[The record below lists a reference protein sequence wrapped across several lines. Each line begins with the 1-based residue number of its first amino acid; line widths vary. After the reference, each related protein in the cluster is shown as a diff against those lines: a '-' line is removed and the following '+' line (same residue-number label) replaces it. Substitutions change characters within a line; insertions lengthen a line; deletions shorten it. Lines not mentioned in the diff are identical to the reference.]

1 MSDQDREPDHDQP
14 EGLVLVP
21 ELVEGSHPL
30 APFAPPK
37 LASDPLAIYMAQLR
51 SPASRRSIFSV
62 LTRAARIFDALD
74 REIDPTESEA
84 TAATYPWGTPGAISF
99 AKVQAAVAL
108 IAEEPSPGHEEA
120 DEPKKKIAMARL
132 LASAL
137 KGLARAAFSLRLLDV
152 EERLRIDDLRVPK
165 STGSERGRRLSD
177 AEVARLYDACARDP
191 SPLARRDAAIFA
203 VMLGSA
209 LRRFEV
215 AALDLA
221 DYHRTAVP
229 GRDPVRLVVRKG
241 KGNKAGFAP
250 GPPDLAFALAD
261 WLAIRGEEPG
271 PLFFSSSGRG
281 RRFTKR
287 RISASGIYLVV
298 TTRGREAGISLA
310 PHDLRRTAITV
321 FLEHHGDL
329 ALAQQFARHSSPET
343 TTKYDKRGQEALVR
357 AFAGARAGYIAPA
370 TDRRE

>member
-177 AEVARLYDACARDP
+177 AEVARLDG
-191 SPLARRDAAIFA
+191 AADDL
-203 VMLGSA
+203 LGV
-209 LRRFEV
+209 EE
-215 AALDLA
+215 
-221 DYHRTAVP
+221 
-229 GRDPVRLVVRKG
+229 VRLVGLLGPREGAEVARLHAGVGEVDVAVDDVRDG
-241 KGNKAGFAP
+241 VAHLPAAQG
-250 GPPDLAFALAD
+250 
-261 WLAIRGEEPG
+261 
-271 PLFFSSSGRG
+271 
-281 RRFTKR
+281 
-287 RISASGIYLVV
+287 V
-298 TTRGREAGISLA
+298 GREAERVEIRPGCAAEDHGVVDVEVAIFQAAFEDRANGRGSGVDHGRTSL
-310 PHDLRRTAITV
+310 
-321 FLEHHGDL
+321 
-329 ALAQQFARHSSPET
+329 
-343 TTKYDKRGQEALVR
+343 R
-357 AFAGARAGYIAPA
+357 ASGAVGGANVEAGASFSGLVTDSSRARIAIERSRSAGSTQSFPSSQ
-370 TDRRE
+370 RS